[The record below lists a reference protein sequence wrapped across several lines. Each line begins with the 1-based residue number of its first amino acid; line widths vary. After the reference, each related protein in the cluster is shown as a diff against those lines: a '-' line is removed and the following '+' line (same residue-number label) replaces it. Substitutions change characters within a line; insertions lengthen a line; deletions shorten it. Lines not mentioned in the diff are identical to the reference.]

1 MTLRRSFLL
10 AILISASLATLSAG
24 IGNAQGRTTSD
35 QKTKP
40 QIQNPAKKDA
50 SPEPDAPLA
59 DIPPP
64 YEPQTLKLAEIMG
77 SIAFLSTLCAT
88 SDGKDQGAIWR
99 SKALEFVNAEPMSP
113 ARKERFAGAY
123 NRGFQSYGLVYRTCT
138 NNARLSIERLMDDGA
153 KLTREIASRFG
164 S

>member
-1 MTLRRSFLL
+1 MTLARSPLFVLF
-10 AILISASLATLSAG
+10 ISMSLMTLSAG
-24 IGNAQGRTTSD
+24 IGNAQGRAAND
-35 QKTKP
+35 QKAKP
-40 QIQNPAKKDA
+40 QTQNPAKKDA
-50 SPEPDAPLA
+50 APEADAPAA

-88 SDGKDQGAIWR
+88 SDGKDQGAVWR